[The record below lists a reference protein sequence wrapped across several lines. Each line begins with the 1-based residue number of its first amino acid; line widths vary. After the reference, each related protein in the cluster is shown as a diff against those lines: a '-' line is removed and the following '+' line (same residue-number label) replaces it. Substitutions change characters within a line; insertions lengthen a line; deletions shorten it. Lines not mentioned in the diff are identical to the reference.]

1 MQYYVNV
8 IYIGNIIL
16 LTYLTI
22 PSIGS
27 IPLRGYSVLCR
38 WAHTYINRYIQLTWD
53 SHVYRKSVEEGLTGY
68 CVSNGT
74 YHTDVMMNYVCAT
87 AFVVI

>member
-1 MQYYVNV
+1 MYIYIY

-16 LTYLTI
+16 LTYLAI
-22 PSIGS
+22 PSIGN

-38 WAHTYINRYIQLTWD
+38 RPHTYINRYIQFTCD

-68 CVSNGT
+68 CVSIGT
-74 YHTDVMMNYVCAT
+74 
-87 AFVVI
+87 